1 MPRIPREDTQHRG
14 INIDR
19 GTDDRRLMRTSFALT
34 ASLAAVLSVAAC
46 GGGGSAS
53 GPPFDLSVV
62 IAGQV
67 VGGML
72 INPGAPQNLYI
83 SAGQSLELDASEP
96 VVWSL
101 EVGGVIVQND
111 SATVHYAG
119 ASITETALSP
129 SRIALDTSADFPPL
143 VAPIPITLT
152 ATSTID
158 LAQVA
163 TVNVLISN

>member
-1 MPRIPREDTQHRG
+1 MPTIPRRGTQHRG
-14 INIDR
+14 ANIDR
-19 GTDDRRLMRTSFALT
+19 GTASCRLMRTSFALT
-34 ASLAAVLSVAAC
+34 ISLAAMLSVTAC

-67 VGGML
+67 VGGMV
-72 INPGAPQNLYI
+72 IGPGSPQNLYI

-101 EVGGVIVQND
+101 EVGGVVVQNN

-143 VAPIPITLT
+143 LAPIPITLT

>member
-1 MPRIPREDTQHRG
+1 M
-14 INIDR
+14 DR
-19 GTDDRRLMRTSFALT
+19 GTRDRRLIRTLFART
-34 ASLAAVLSVAAC
+34 ASLAALLSLAAC
-46 GGGGSAS
+46 GGGGSVS
-53 GPPFDLSVV
+53 RLPFDLSVV

-67 VGGML
+67 VGGMV
-72 INPGAPQNLYI
+72 IGPGSPQNLYI

-101 EVGGVIVQND
+101 EVGGVVVQNN

-143 VAPIPITLT
+143 LAPIPITLT

>member
-1 MPRIPREDTQHRG
+1 M
-14 INIDR
+14 
-19 GTDDRRLMRTSFALT
+19 F
-34 ASLAAVLSVAAC
+34 ASLAALSSLSAC

-53 GPPFDLSVV
+53 GAPFDLSVV

-67 VGGML
+67 VGGTRIL
-72 INPGAPQNLYI
+72 PGAAQNIYI

-101 EVGGVIVQND
+101 EVGGIIVQNN
-111 SATVHYAG
+111 SVTVQYAG
-119 ASITETALSP
+119 VSITETALSP
-129 SRIALDTSADFPPL
+129 SRIALDTFADFPPL
-143 VAPIPITLT
+143 AASVPITLT